1 MEASLPRLANPSGS
15 AYAMRLEGAEDEQRR
30 LLLAE
35 RARAD
40 SQQRE
45 IDELRSRDAAALG
58 LRAEVRGARVTAA
71 ADSAMRGSAEQRA
84 AAAEEEAAAAR
95 RDAQE
100 ARREVEEHALL
111 LRQLRSS
118 ARAMA
123 TVAERAKRAEREAR
137 AADGLEAPPVVGG
150 LPGVEEEARA
160 EAEARAGAEPPPL
173 RRGSTCAAVVAAA
186 GQHGDLVK
194 SLLAPQP
201 LDEAA
206 MLEATLFSP
215 EGGGGGS
222 AGLVE
227 RDLASLRADMRG
239 FQRLRACSVGGAPPP
254 PLLLAAMDA
263 VASAGED
270 AFARLLQRELRTPAE
285 TALLAGL
292 LGVRLPPRTPQP
304 RASSLQPCN
313 PAPPASSAVPPA
325 CNPVPPACN
334 LCLQELSQL
343 SAARVAG
350 VGSLSRLQGAVRL
363 CAEEMA
369 LEAQQGRR
377 VSQAAAAKTA
387 AAKAAAAAVAAAAKE
402 EEEAEAAGA
411 GATAKPEAAAG
422 PHVRWSGSHPW
433 RESAAAQAEAWRV
446 AHASRDEAQRVRAAR
461 LAPPAS
467 DTSAVSGE
475 RAGGRRAAG
484 GRAGPRPGRSEP
496 GAHLG
501 GGSGLLPPPAPPDGA
516 HPAHDPAHLQPE
528 RAGPPPPPP
537 GLPQLVGRHNP
548 ANPTAPALKLDHV
561 SLKLKPRHAVPAD
574 LDMSHPS
581 AVHLPTA
588 PGSIGHAASKPGTP
602 FSPAARAAHPPAARA
617 ALSPRAARDT
627 RLPAA
632 SPAMS
637 SERERE
643 REAGLGEVARHGLE
657 SRGLELEIAAWGRSG
672 FDSPLPIAGGAS
684 ERWLPSGSG
693 ARMASGSGPHPS
705 HTRTELDAWRRK
717 GPGGV
722 GAGPVGV
729 GVPPLSPRTPR
740 RQ

>member
-1 MEASLPRLANPSGS
+1 MANPSGGGGGAYAMS
-15 AYAMRLEGAEDEQRR
+15 AYAMRPEGAEDEQRRLLLEAEAEVVEKRR

-71 ADSAMRGSAEQRA
+71 ADSAMRGSAERRA

-95 RDAQE
+95 HDAKE

-137 AADGLEAPPVVGG
+137 AADGLEAEAEVV
-150 LPGVEEEARA
+150 EKWA
-160 EAEARAGAEPPPL
+160 EAA
-173 RRGSTCAAVVAAA
+173 TA
-186 GQHGDLVK
+186 GQPRDPVK
-194 SLLAPQP
+194 PMLAPQP

-215 EGGGGGS
+215 AGGGGGS
-222 AGLVE
+222 TGLVE

-239 FQRLRACSVGGAPPP
+239 FQALHARSVGGAPPP

-270 AFARLLQRELRTPAE
+270 AFAKLLQRELRTPAE
-285 TALLAGL
+285 MALLAGL
-292 LGVRLPPRTPQP
+292 LGVRPPPRSPQP
-304 RASSLQPCN
+304 RASSLQPH
-313 PAPPASSAVPPA
+313 ASSLQHCASSLQPYASSLQP
-325 CNPVPPACN
+325 

-369 LEAQQGRR
+369 LEAQQGKGPISPQGRR
-377 VSQAAAAKTA
+377 AGKTAAAKTA
-387 AAKAAAAAVAAAAKE
+387 AAKAAGAVAAVAE
-402 EEEAEAAGA
+402 GEEAAGA
-411 GATAKPEAAAG
+411 WAKPEAAAG

-433 RESAAAQAEAWRV
+433 RDSAAAQAESWRE
-446 AHASRDEAQRVRAAR
+446 AHAARDEAQRVRAAAR

-475 RAGGRRAAG
+475 RAGGHRAAG
-484 GRAGPRPGRSEP
+484 GRAAPRPGRSEP
-496 GAHLG
+496 SA
-501 GGSGLLPPPAPPDGA
+501 PDGV
-516 HPAHDPAHLQPE
+516 HTAHDPAHLQPE
-528 RAGPPPPPP
+528 RTGPPPPPA

-561 SLKLKPRHAVPAD
+561 SLKPRPRYAVPAD
-574 LDMSHPS
+574 LDMPHPG

-588 PGSIGHAASKPGTP
+588 PGSMARAGSKPG
-602 FSPAARAAHPPAARA
+602 SPARAAHPPATRA

-632 SPAMS
+632 SLGMS
-637 SERERE
+637 SQRE
-643 REAGLGEVARHGLE
+643 REAGLGDVARHSLE
-657 SRGLELEIAAWGRSG
+657 SRGLELEVAAWGGSG
-672 FDSPLPIAGGAS
+672 FGSPLPIAGGAS

-693 ARMASGSGPHPS
+693 ARMASGSGPPPS

-729 GVPPLSPRTPR
+729 GVSPLSPRTPR
-740 RQ
+740 RL

>member
-292 LGVRLPPRTPQP
+292 LG
-304 RASSLQPCN
+304 
-313 PAPPASSAVPPA
+313 
-325 CNPVPPACN
+325 
-334 LCLQELSQL
+334 ELSQL